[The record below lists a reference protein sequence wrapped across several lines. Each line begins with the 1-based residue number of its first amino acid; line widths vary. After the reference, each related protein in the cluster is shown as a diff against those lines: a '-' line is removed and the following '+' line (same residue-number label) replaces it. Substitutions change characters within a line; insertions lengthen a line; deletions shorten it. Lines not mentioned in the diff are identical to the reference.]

1 MDWSAIGKRIR
12 QQREYMGLTREQF
25 AEQID
30 VTPKFCADIETG
42 AKGMSVPTFCRI
54 AKTLRLSTDYILYGI
69 TERENPDAVTLM
81 LENCSENERAYA
93 EQLLKTFVAAM
104 NMKDDERALL

>member
-42 AKGMSVPTFCRI
+42 AKGMSVPT
-54 AKTLRLSTDYILYGI
+54 LSTDYILYGI

-104 NMKDDERALL
+104 NMKDEEKALL